1 VSTKAI
7 RGPGS
12 AGATT
17 TIETG
22 IATVNTIMTATMTAT
37 TTGVTVATVAAAP
50 AVADIP
56 PAAVAARPAVAAQ
69 PAVASARRDSD
80 TFAALPTLGK
90 PGKTSLKKNA
100 RQS

>member
-37 TTGVTVATVAAAP
+37 TTGVTVATVEDTPLVVARP
-50 AVADIP
+50 VAV
-56 PAAVAARPAVAAQ
+56 ARPAVA
-69 PAVASARRDSD
+69 SAPRDSN
-80 TFAALPTLGK
+80 TFAPLLTLEK